1 MDEGNNRKSKRI
13 DKLLK
18 QENMKQKFIESVK
31 CGDVRKVRL
40 SLSNELL
47 LDPRGKSFAEMLKYA
62 KANLS
67 NLFDENKEARYEVL
81 PKDQWNEEFLFKVKS
96 DLDSNF
102 SVDKLAFY
110 QAVIEVVGKEKMA
123 SLDKEEKNAKM
134 QTERPQ
140 LPQKNAKRSRKTVS
154 MSVATGGAVL
164 TIVGLCVGKTL
175 LTLVGGAVLIGGVLV
190 TINDSRK

>member
-1 MDEGNNRKSKRI
+1 
-13 DKLLK
+13 
-18 QENMKQKFIESVK
+18 MKQKFIESVK
-31 CGDVRKVRL
+31 SGDVRKVRL

-47 LDPRGKSFAEMLKYA
+47 LDPRGKAFAEMLNYA

-67 NLFDENKEARYEVL
+67 NLFEENREARYKVL
-81 PKDQWNEEFLFKVKS
+81 PKEQWNENFLFIVKS

-102 SVDKLAFY
+102 SVEKLAFY
-110 QAVIEVVGKEKMA
+110 QAVIEIVGKDKMA
-123 SLDKEEKNAKM
+123 SLDEEEMNAKI
-134 QTERPQ
+134 
-140 LPQKNAKRSRKTVS
+140 QKSSSHQPKGKAKRSKKTVS

-175 LTLVGGAVLIGGVLV
+175 LTLVGGAVLIGGVLI

>member
-1 MDEGNNRKSKRI
+1 
-13 DKLLK
+13 
-18 QENMKQKFIESVK
+18 MKQKFIESIK
-31 CGDVRKVRL
+31 SGDVRKVRL

-47 LDPRGKSFAEMLKYA
+47 LDPRGKAFAEMLNYA

-67 NLFDENKEARYEVL
+67 NLFEENREARYEVL
-81 PKDQWNEEFLFKVKS
+81 PKEQWDENFLFTVKS

-102 SVDKLAFY
+102 SVEKLAFY
-110 QAVIEVVGKEKMA
+110 QAVIGIVGKDKMA
-123 SLDKEEKNAKM
+123 SLDEEEKNAKM
-134 QTERPQ
+134 QKSSSHQPRE
-140 LPQKNAKRSRKTVS
+140 KAKRSKKTVS

-175 LTLVGGAVLIGGVLV
+175 LTLVGGAVLIGGVLI

>member
-1 MDEGNNRKSKRI
+1 
-13 DKLLK
+13 
-18 QENMKQKFIESVK
+18 MKQKFIESVK
-31 CGDVRKVRL
+31 SGDVRKVRL

-47 LDPRGKSFAEMLKYA
+47 LDPRGKAFAEMLNYA

-67 NLFDENKEARYEVL
+67 NLFEENREARYEVL
-81 PKDQWNEEFLFKVKS
+81 PKEQWDENFLFTVKS

-102 SVDKLAFY
+102 SVEKLAFY
-110 QAVIEVVGKEKMA
+110 QAVIEIVGKDKMA
-123 SLDKEEKNAKM
+123 SLDEEEKNAKM
-134 QTERPQ
+134 QKSSSHQQRE
-140 LPQKNAKRSRKTVS
+140 KAKRSKKTVS

-175 LTLVGGAVLIGGVLV
+175 LTLVGGAVLIGGVLI

>member
-1 MDEGNNRKSKRI
+1 
-13 DKLLK
+13 
-18 QENMKQKFIESVK
+18 MKQKFIESVK
-31 CGDVRKVRL
+31 SGDVRKGRL

-47 LDPRGKSFAEMLKYA
+47 LDPRGKAFAEMLNYA

-67 NLFDENKEARYEVL
+67 NLFEENREARYEVL
-81 PKDQWNEEFLFKVKS
+81 PKEQWDENFLFTVKS

-102 SVDKLAFY
+102 SVEKLAFY
-110 QAVIEVVGKEKMA
+110 QAVIEIVGKDKMA
-123 SLDKEEKNAKM
+123 SLDEEEKNAKM
-134 QTERPQ
+134 QKSSSHQPRE
-140 LPQKNAKRSRKTVS
+140 KAKRSKKTVS

-175 LTLVGGAVLIGGVLV
+175 LTLVGGAVLIGGVLI

>member
-1 MDEGNNRKSKRI
+1 
-13 DKLLK
+13 
-18 QENMKQKFIESVK
+18 MKQKFIESVK
-31 CGDVRKVRL
+31 SGDVRKVRL

-47 LDPRGKSFAEMLKYA
+47 LDPRGKAFAEMLNYA

-67 NLFDENKEARYEVL
+67 NLFEENREARYEVL
-81 PKDQWNEEFLFKVKS
+81 PKEQWDENFLFIVKS

-102 SVDKLAFY
+102 SVEKLAFY
-110 QAVIEVVGKEKMA
+110 QAVIEIVGKDKMA
-123 SLDKEEKNAKM
+123 SLDEEEKNAKM
-134 QTERPQ
+134 QKSSSHQPRE
-140 LPQKNAKRSRKTVS
+140 KAKRSKKTVS

-175 LTLVGGAVLIGGVLV
+175 LTLVGGAVLIGGVLI

>member
-1 MDEGNNRKSKRI
+1 
-13 DKLLK
+13 
-18 QENMKQKFIESVK
+18 MKQKFIESVK
-31 CGDVRKVRL
+31 SGDVRKVRL

-47 LDPRGKSFAEMLKYA
+47 LDPRGKAFAEMLNYA

-67 NLFDENKEARYEVL
+67 NLFEENREARYEVL
-81 PKDQWNEEFLFKVKS
+81 PKEQWDEKFLFTVKS

-102 SVDKLAFY
+102 SVEKLAFY
-110 QAVIEVVGKEKMA
+110 QAVIEIVGKDKMA
-123 SLDKEEKNAKM
+123 SLDEEEKNAKM
-134 QTERPQ
+134 QKSSSHQPRE
-140 LPQKNAKRSRKTVS
+140 KAKRSKKTVS

-175 LTLVGGAVLIGGVLV
+175 LTLVGGAVLIGGVLI

>member
-1 MDEGNNRKSKRI
+1 
-13 DKLLK
+13 
-18 QENMKQKFIESVK
+18 MKQKFIESVK
-31 CGDVRKVRL
+31 SGDVRKVRL

-47 LDPRGKSFAEMLKYA
+47 LDPRGKAFAEMLNYA

-67 NLFDENKEARYEVL
+67 NLFEENREARYEVL
-81 PKDQWNEEFLFKVKS
+81 PKEQWDENLLFIVKS

-102 SVDKLAFY
+102 SVEKLAFY
-110 QAVIEVVGKEKMA
+110 QAVIEIVGKDKMA
-123 SLDKEEKNAKM
+123 SLDEEEKNAKM
-134 QTERPQ
+134 QKSSSHQPRE
-140 LPQKNAKRSRKTVS
+140 KAKRSKKTVS

-175 LTLVGGAVLIGGVLV
+175 LTLVGGAVLIGGVLI

>member
-1 MDEGNNRKSKRI
+1 
-13 DKLLK
+13 
-18 QENMKQKFIESVK
+18 MKQKFIESVK
-31 CGDVRKVRL
+31 SGDVRKVRL

-47 LDPRGKSFAEMLKYA
+47 LDPRGKAFAEMLNYA

-67 NLFDENKEARYEVL
+67 NLFEENREARYEVL
-81 PKDQWNEEFLFKVKS
+81 PKEQWDENFLFIVKS

-102 SVDKLAFY
+102 SVEKLAFY
-110 QAVIEVVGKEKMA
+110 QAVIEIVGKDKMA
-123 SLDKEEKNAKM
+123 SLDEEEKNAKM
-134 QTERPQ
+134 QKSSSHQPRE
-140 LPQKNAKRSRKTVS
+140 KAKRSKKTVS

-175 LTLVGGAVLIGGVLV
+175 LTLVGGAVRIGGVLI

>member
-1 MDEGNNRKSKRI
+1 
-13 DKLLK
+13 
-18 QENMKQKFIESVK
+18 MKQKFIESVK
-31 CGDVRKVRL
+31 SGDVRKVRL

-47 LDPRGKSFAEMLKYA
+47 LDPRGKAFAEMLNYA

-67 NLFDENKEARYEVL
+67 NLFEENREARYEVL
-81 PKDQWNEEFLFKVKS
+81 PKEQWDENVLFTVKS

-102 SVDKLAFY
+102 SVEKLAFY
-110 QAVIEVVGKEKMA
+110 QAVIEIVGKDKMA
-123 SLDKEEKNAKM
+123 SLDEEEKNAKM
-134 QTERPQ
+134 QKSSSHQPRE
-140 LPQKNAKRSRKTVS
+140 KAKRSKKTVS

-175 LTLVGGAVLIGGVLV
+175 LTLVGGAVLIGGVLI

>member
-81 PKDQWNEEFLFKVKS
+81 PKDQWNEEVLVKVKS

-102 SVDKLAFY
+102 SVEKLAFY

>member
-1 MDEGNNRKSKRI
+1 
-13 DKLLK
+13 
-18 QENMKQKFIESVK
+18 MKQKFIESVK
-31 CGDVRKVRL
+31 SGDVRKVRL

-47 LDPRGKSFAEMLKYA
+47 LDPRGKAFAEMLNYA

-67 NLFDENKEARYEVL
+67 NLFEENREARYEVL
-81 PKDQWNEEFLFKVKS
+81 PKEQWDEDFLFTVKN

-102 SVDKLAFY
+102 SVEKLAFY
-110 QAVIEVVGKEKMA
+110 QAVIEVVGKDKMA
-123 SLDKEEKNAKM
+123 SLDKEDKQTKM
-134 QTERPQ
+134 QTSRPHQ
-140 LPQKNAKRSRKTVS
+140 PKGKAKRSKKTVS

-175 LTLVGGAVLIGGVLV
+175 LTLVGGAVLIGGVLI

>member
-102 SVDKLAFY
+102 SVEKLAFY

-164 TIVGLCVGKTL
+164 TIVGVFVGKTL
-175 LTLVGGAVLIGGVLV
+175 FAFGGGGVVIGGVLV

>member
-67 NLFDENKEARYEVL
+67 NLFDENKEERYEVL

-102 SVDKLAFY
+102 SVEKLAFY
-110 QAVIEVVGKEKMA
+110 QAVIEVVGKKKMA

-134 QTERPQ
+134 QKERPQ

>member
-1 MDEGNNRKSKRI
+1 
-13 DKLLK
+13 
-18 QENMKQKFIESVK
+18 MKQKFIESVK
-31 CGDVRKVRL
+31 SGDVRKVRL

-47 LDPRGKSFAEMLKYA
+47 LDPRGKAFAEMLNYA

-67 NLFDENKEARYEVL
+67 NLFEENREARYEVL
-81 PKDQWNEEFLFKVKS
+81 PKEQWDENFLFIVKS

-102 SVDKLAFY
+102 SVEKLAFY
-110 QAVIEVVGKEKMA
+110 QAVIEIVGKDKMA
-123 SLDKEEKNAKM
+123 SLDEEEMNAKI
-134 QTERPQ
+134 
-140 LPQKNAKRSRKTVS
+140 QKSSSHQPKGKAKCSKKTVS

-175 LTLVGGAVLIGGVLV
+175 LTLVGGAVLIGGVLI

>member
-1 MDEGNNRKSKRI
+1 
-13 DKLLK
+13 
-18 QENMKQKFIESVK
+18 MKQKFIESVK
-31 CGDVRKVRL
+31 SGDVRKVRL

-47 LDPRGKSFAEMLKYA
+47 LDPRGKAFAEMLNYA

-67 NLFDENKEARYEVL
+67 NLFEENREARYEVL
-81 PKDQWNEEFLFKVKS
+81 PKEQWDEKFLFTVKS

-102 SVDKLAFY
+102 SVEKLAFY
-110 QAVIEVVGKEKMA
+110 QAVIEIVGKDKMKSNSHQPKEK
-123 SLDKEEKNAKM
+123 
-134 QTERPQ
+134 
-140 LPQKNAKRSRKTVS
+140 AKRSKKTVS

-175 LTLVGGAVLIGGVLV
+175 LTLVGGAVLIGGVLI

>member
-1 MDEGNNRKSKRI
+1 
-13 DKLLK
+13 
-18 QENMKQKFIESVK
+18 MKQTFIESVK
-31 CGDVRKVRL
+31 SGDVRKVRL

-47 LDPRGKSFAEMLKYA
+47 LDPRGKAFAEMLNYA

-67 NLFDENKEARYEVL
+67 NLFEENREARYEVL
-81 PKDQWNEEFLFKVKS
+81 PKEQWDEDFLFTVKN

-102 SVDKLAFY
+102 SVEKLAFY
-110 QAVIEVVGKEKMA
+110 QAVIEIVGKDKMA
-123 SLDKEEKNAKM
+123 SLDEEDKKTKM
-134 QTERPQ
+134 QKSSSHQP
-140 LPQKNAKRSRKTVS
+140 KGKAKRSKKTVS

-175 LTLVGGAVLIGGVLV
+175 LTLVGGAVLIGGVLI

>member
-1 MDEGNNRKSKRI
+1 
-13 DKLLK
+13 
-18 QENMKQKFIESVK
+18 MKQKFIESVK
-31 CGDVRKVRL
+31 SGDVRKVRL

-47 LDPRGKSFAEMLKYA
+47 LDPRGKAFAEMLNYA

-67 NLFDENKEARYEVL
+67 NLFEENREARYEVL
-81 PKDQWNEEFLFKVKS
+81 PKEQWDEKFLFTVKS

-102 SVDKLAFY
+102 SVEKLAFY
-110 QAVIEVVGKEKMA
+110 QAVIEVVGKDKMA
-123 SLDKEEKNAKM
+123 SLDKEDKKTKM
-134 QTERPQ
+134 QTSSSHQP
-140 LPQKNAKRSRKTVS
+140 KGKAKRSKKTVS

-175 LTLVGGAVLIGGVLV
+175 LTLVGGAVLIGGVLI

>member
-1 MDEGNNRKSKRI
+1 
-13 DKLLK
+13 
-18 QENMKQKFIESVK
+18 MKQKFIESVK

-102 SVDKLAFY
+102 SVEKLAFY

>member
-1 MDEGNNRKSKRI
+1 
-13 DKLLK
+13 
-18 QENMKQKFIESVK
+18 MKQKFIESVK
-31 CGDVRKVRL
+31 SGDVRKVRL

-47 LDPRGKSFAEMLKYA
+47 LDPRGKAFAEMLNYA

-67 NLFDENKEARYEVL
+67 NLFEENREARYEVL
-81 PKDQWNEEFLFKVKS
+81 PKEQWDENFLFTVKS

-102 SVDKLAFY
+102 SVEKLAFY
-110 QAVIEVVGKEKMA
+110 QAVIEIVGKDKMA
-123 SLDKEEKNAKM
+123 SLDEEEKNAKM
-134 QTERPQ
+134 QKSSSHQP
-140 LPQKNAKRSRKTVS
+140 KGKAKRSKKTVS

-175 LTLVGGAVLIGGVLV
+175 LTLAGGAVLIGGVLI